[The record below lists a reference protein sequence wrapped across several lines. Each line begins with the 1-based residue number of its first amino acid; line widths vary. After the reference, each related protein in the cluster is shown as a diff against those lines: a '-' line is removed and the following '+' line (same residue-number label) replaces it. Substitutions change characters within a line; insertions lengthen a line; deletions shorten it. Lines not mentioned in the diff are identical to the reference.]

1 MLGKLIKHEWKE
13 TYKVNCMLLAVLAVT
28 TLLGFI
34 ALRSVVTMG
43 ETDMLE
49 REPGFSAVWL
59 IICVFTLGVY
69 ALAVCSVS
77 IGCYVYLC
85 IHFYKSMYGA
95 EGYLTH
101 TLPVNKH
108 KLLCS
113 KIFVGGIWVV
123 LLMIAMYTSV
133 VALVSFSIPDLNLAS
148 MIREISKGIA
158 EVSAELKS
166 NYGVNLAHY
175 GVIFLV
181 TMIVSPFTSM
191 MIVFGSIS
199 LGQLFPKVRIL
210 MAFVIYFGLAIVMGI
225 IRSAFSGMLNTYSLV
240 SASGTGIETLIRS
253 TFGNQMYV
261 TMAEQL
267 IVAALLYFAS
277 WWVCSRKLNLE

>member
-43 ETDMLE
+43 QTDMLQ
-49 REPGFSAVWL
+49 REPGFSFVWL
-59 IICVFTLGVY
+59 IICIFTLGVY
-69 ALAVCSVS
+69 VLAMCSVS
-77 IGCYVYLC
+77 VGCYVYLC

-101 TLPVNKH
+101 TLPVSKH

-113 KIFVGGIWVV
+113 KIFVGGIWVM
-123 LLMIAMYTSV
+123 LLITAMYASILT
-133 VALVSFSIPDLNLAS
+133 LVSLSIPELNMAAV
-148 MIREISKGIA
+148 IRELSTGIA
-158 EVSAELKS
+158 EIAAELK
-166 NYGVNLAHY
+166 NDYGVNLTQY
-175 GVIFLV
+175 GILFLV
-181 TMIVSPFTSM
+181 TMIIGPFTSM

-225 IRSAFSGMLNTYSLV
+225 IRSAFSGVLNTYSMV
-240 SASGTGIETLIRS
+240 AASNGIETLIRS